1 MLINLFIVLVLF
13 VVAVQSIG
21 VNYGTIADD
30 LPPATEVIAPYKTS
44 GIGKMRI
51 FDPKQ
56 PSKP

>member
-1 MLINLFIVLVLF
+1 MLF